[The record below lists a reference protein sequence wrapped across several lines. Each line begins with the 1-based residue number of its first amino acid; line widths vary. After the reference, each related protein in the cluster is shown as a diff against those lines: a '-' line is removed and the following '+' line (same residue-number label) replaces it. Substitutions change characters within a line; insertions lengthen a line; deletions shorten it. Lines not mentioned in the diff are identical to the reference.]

1 MSVNGSSL
9 KLLQRSDFETID
21 YLMKALTLTASLLF
35 LFLTGCVTN
44 DTQAVFN
51 SVNTLGIVKHEP
63 ASYSATGP
71 NTIPISSRILRER
84 TEFKNFSGDKTTLLW
99 GLITLKDY

>member
-1 MSVNGSSL
+1 
-9 KLLQRSDFETID
+9 
-21 YLMKALTLTASLLF
+21 MKILTLTTLILF

-44 DTQAVFN
+44 GTQAGSN
-51 SVNTLGIVKHEP
+51 SVNMLGIIKHEA

-71 NTIPISSRILRER
+71 NTMTVSSDELTER
-84 TEFKNFSGDKTTLLW
+84 KNFSGNKTTLLW

>member
-1 MSVNGSSL
+1 
-9 KLLQRSDFETID
+9 
-21 YLMKALTLTASLLF
+21 MKKILTLTTLILF

-44 DTQAVFN
+44 GTQADSNSFN
-51 SVNTLGIVKHEP
+51 MLGIIKYEA

-71 NTIPISSRILRER
+71 NTMAVSSDELTKR
-84 TEFKNFSGDKTTLLW
+84 KNFSGNKTTLLW

>member
-1 MSVNGSSL
+1 MRVNGSSL

-44 DTQAVFN
+44 DTQAGSN
-51 SVNTLGIVKHEP
+51 SVNMLGIVKQEV
-63 ASYSATGP
+63 ASYSATGS
-71 NTIPISSRILRER
+71 NTITISSDELTER
-84 TEFKNFSGDKTTLLW
+84 KNFSGNKTTLLW